1 MTIDNYLELHS
12 SGESVLLQKISR
24 ETHLKTTQ
32 PNMLSGHVQG
42 RFLSL
47 LSKIVA
53 PNRILEIGTFTGY
66 STLCLAEGLTE
77 NGKIYTL
84 DVNQE
89 LEKMCRGFF
98 KESDVFSKI
107 EYIVQDA
114 KITIPTLDETF
125 DLVFIDA
132 DKENYCTYYD
142 LIKPKVRK
150 GGIILTDNVLWHGKI
165 INEKKDT
172 VTQKIHEFNEK
183 VKNDEEVEVVI
194 VPIRDGISLIRKK

>member
-12 SGESVLLQKISR
+12 SEESVLLQKISR

-47 LSKIVA
+47 ISKLIA
-53 PNRILEIGTFTGY
+53 PNRILEVGTFTGY

-98 KESDVFSKI
+98 NESDFSSKI

-114 KITIPTLDETF
+114 KITIPTLDEVF

-150 GGIILTDNVLWHGKI
+150 GGVILTDNVLWYGKI
-165 INEKKDT
+165 INEQKDT

-183 VKNDEEVEVVI
+183 VTNDEEVEVVI
-194 VPIRDGISLIRKK
+194 VPVRDGISLIRKK